1 MIRKI
6 KYKLRG
12 YIKRRESEAEWRGF
26 IAGMQYGEYLAK
38 KEAKEKANV
47 STL

>member
-12 YIKRRESEAEWRGF
+12 YIKRREDMARFEGF

-47 STL
+47 SAL